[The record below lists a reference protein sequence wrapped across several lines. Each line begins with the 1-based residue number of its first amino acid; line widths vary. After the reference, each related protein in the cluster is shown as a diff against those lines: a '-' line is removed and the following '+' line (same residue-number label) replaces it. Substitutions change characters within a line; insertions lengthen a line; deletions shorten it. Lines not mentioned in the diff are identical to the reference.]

1 MAIQNNLYSQ
11 FQRNRVLSQ
20 TQTDEAQQET
30 TIATQPKN
38 NTAAYQQY
46 QNSMVNTASPQ
57 DLTLMLYNGLIKFLN
72 LSIQSIE
79 EKSMERT
86 NNYILRAQDILTE
99 FMSTL
104 DMSYE
109 VSQGLFSLYDF
120 MNNRL
125 VKANISKDKAIVE
138 EVLVFAEEL
147 RDTWAQAMKL
157 AKQSQTISK

>member
-1 MAIQNNLYSQ
+1 MAIQNDLYSQ
-11 FQRNRVLSQ
+11 FQRNRVISQ
-20 TQTDEAQQET
+20 TQSEEVQQET
-30 TIATQPKN
+30 IISSQPKN
-38 NTAAYQQY
+38 PTAAYQQY

-72 LSIQSIE
+72 LSIQGIEENSIE
-79 EKSMERT
+79 KTST
-86 NNYILRAQDILTE
+86 YIIRAQDILTE

-104 DMSYE
+104 DMSYAI
-109 VSQGLFSLYDF
+109 SQGMFTLYEF

-125 VKANISKDKAIVE
+125 IKASIKKDKAMVE

-157 AKQSQTISK
+157 AKQSQV